1 MTRFTHPAKAAVGF
15 VKAAT
20 GLLSVSLSVSRYVL

>member
-1 MTRFTHPAKAAVGF
+1 MTRFTNPTKTAVSL

>member
-1 MTRFTHPAKAAVGF
+1 MTKFTNPTKTAVGL
-15 VKAAT
+15 VKVAT